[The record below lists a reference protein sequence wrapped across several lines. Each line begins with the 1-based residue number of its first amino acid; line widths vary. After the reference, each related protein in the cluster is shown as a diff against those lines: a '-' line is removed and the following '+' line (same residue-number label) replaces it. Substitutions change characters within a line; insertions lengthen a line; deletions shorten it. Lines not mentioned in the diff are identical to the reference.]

1 MAEPQV
7 PRLELPF
14 FAADRTNLFNRLEL
28 IQPRRVT
35 QLAFFDPTRRIICGS
50 LAAVGLTKPI
60 ALGRTVGNSYSG
72 PEPDLEEGS
81 S

>member
-28 IQPRRVT
+28 IQPRRVA
-35 QLAFFDPTRRIICGS
+35 QLAFFRSDPPDNLRLARGRRLDKADS
-50 LAAVGLTKPI
+50 TW
-60 ALGRTVGNSYSG
+60 TYSWQ
-72 PEPDLEEGS
+72 LV
-81 S
+81 